1 MNRRLFCARPSSLL
15 QPFLWSRACSG
26 LGTDHDKLVS
36 RREQMKVDN
45 LKAMSEKQTACQEAS
60 IESLTKLISDTAKN
74 QEASIESRKKQISE
88 SHAGLFDQMVEMREQ
103 LFEAQTERF
112 KIQES
117 VLDTQTFTRSAFA
130 STVAPAV
137 LICGVGGQIMVMGM
151 LFGWSEP
158 AAITLACPAAAYLPL
173 AVTFGTT
180 AGIFFNVF
188 KYSAKA
194 DKQQRAMVQ
203 KAKEDFYCEKK
214 AFHIKQQEAYR
225 KEIEKRAGDK

>member
-1 MNRRLFCARPSSLL
+1 
-15 QPFLWSRACSG
+15 
-26 LGTDHDKLVS
+26 
-36 RREQMKVDN
+36 MKVDN
-45 LKAMSEKQTACQEAS
+45 LKAMSEKQTTACQKAS
-60 IESLTKLISDTAKN
+60 IESLTKLIS
-74 QEASIESRKKQISE
+74 EG
-88 SHAGLFDQMVEMREQ
+88 HAGLSGEMVEMREQ
-103 LFEAQTERF
+103 LFKAQKERF
-112 KIQES
+112 LIRES

-151 LFGWSEP
+151 IFGWFEP

-173 AVTFGTT
+173 AVTYGTT
-180 AGIFFNVF
+180 AGIFFNEF
-188 KYSAKA
+188 NYSAKA

-203 KAKEDFYCEKK
+203 KAKEDFYREKK

>member
-1 MNRRLFCARPSSLL
+1 MNRRLFRARPSSLL

-26 LGTDHDKLVS
+26 LGTDRDKLVS

-45 LKAMSEKQTACQEAS
+45 LKAMSEKQTTACQKAS
-60 IESLTKLISDTAKN
+60 IESLTKLIS
-74 QEASIESRKKQISE
+74 EG
-88 SHAGLFDQMVEMREQ
+88 HAGLSGEMVEMREQ
-103 LFEAQTERF
+103 LFKAQKERF
-112 KIQES
+112 LIRES

-151 LFGWSEP
+151 IFGWFEP

-173 AVTFGTT
+173 AVSYGTT
-180 AGIFFNVF
+180 AGIFFNQF
-188 KYSAKA
+188 NYSAKA

-203 KAKEDFYCEKK
+203 KAKEDFYREKK

>member
-1 MNRRLFCARPSSLL
+1 
-15 QPFLWSRACSG
+15 
-26 LGTDHDKLVS
+26 
-36 RREQMKVDN
+36 MKVDN
-45 LKAMSEKQTACQEAS
+45 LKAMSEKQTTACQKAS

-74 QEASIESRKKQISE
+74 QEASIESLKKQISE
-88 SHAGLFDQMVEMREQ
+88 GHAGLSGEMVEMREQ
-103 LFEAQTERF
+103 LFEAQKERF
-112 KIQES
+112 LIRES

-130 STVAPAV
+130 STVVPAV

-151 LFGWSEP
+151 IFGWFEP

-194 DKQQRAMVQ
+194 DTEKRAMVQ
-203 KAKEDFYCEKK
+203 KAKEELYRKEKVFY
-214 AFHIKQQEAYR
+214 IKQHEAYR
-225 KEIEKRAGDK
+225 KEIENAGLCQNKLLYERQKKRIARV